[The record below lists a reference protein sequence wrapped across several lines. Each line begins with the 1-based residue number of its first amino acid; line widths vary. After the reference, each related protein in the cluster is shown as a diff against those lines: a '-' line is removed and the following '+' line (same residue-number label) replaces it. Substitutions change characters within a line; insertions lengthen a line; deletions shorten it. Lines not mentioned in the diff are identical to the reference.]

1 MRKGKVENKCRGVY
15 EERKGRKEVYEERKG
30 RKEV

>member
-1 MRKGKVENKCRGVY
+1 MRKGKVERKCRGVY